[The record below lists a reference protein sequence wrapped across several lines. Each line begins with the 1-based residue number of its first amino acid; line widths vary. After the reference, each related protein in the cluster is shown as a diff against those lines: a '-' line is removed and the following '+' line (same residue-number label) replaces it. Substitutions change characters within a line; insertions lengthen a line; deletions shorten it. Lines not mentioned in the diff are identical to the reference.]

1 MTRRR
6 WMVLIAASA
15 LLALVTPSLAPIMA
29 RTAEPPFTV
38 ESSTGAIEIRSYP
51 PMLVAEVET
60 MGDRSAAI
68 GAGFRL
74 LADYIFGNNVP
85 NAKIAMTV
93 PVTQQSG
100 EKIAM
105 TAPVTQQATQQTGGN
120 SWRIRFVMPQTFTID
135 TLPKPN
141 NPKVKIV
148 AEPNRRFAVIRF
160 SGRTTDANI
169 AKYQGDLEAYI
180 KANSLSVSGSP
191 IAAFYNPPW
200 TIPVFKRNEIM
211 IELAR

>member
-1 MTRRR
+1 MTRKR
-6 WMVLIAASA
+6 WLGLIAIAGLLA
-15 LLALVTPSLAPIMA
+15 LLAPTLATLMA
-29 RTAEPPFTV
+29 RTAEPPFKV

-51 PMLVAEVET
+51 PILVAEVET
-60 MGDRSAAI
+60 AGDRTAAI

-105 TAPVTQQATQQTGGN
+105 TAPVTQQAAGS
-120 SWRIRFVMPQTFTID
+120 SWRIRFVMPQSFTIE

-148 AEPNRRFAVIRF
+148 TEPARRFVVIRF
-160 SGRTTDANI
+160 SGRTTDSNI
-169 AKYQGDLEAYI
+169 AKYQGELDAYVT
-180 KANSLSVSGSP
+180 ANALNVTGGP

-211 IELAR
+211 IALSR